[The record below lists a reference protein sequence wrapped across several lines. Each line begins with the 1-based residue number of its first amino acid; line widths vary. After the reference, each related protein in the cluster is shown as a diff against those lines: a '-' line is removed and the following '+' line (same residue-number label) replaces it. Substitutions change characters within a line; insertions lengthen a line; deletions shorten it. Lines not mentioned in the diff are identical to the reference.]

1 MWSFWPD
8 SAICISISLCSPK
21 ELCDYLSSTV
31 STYGAPHTLQAPAT
45 RNNCSGCCLSSE
57 GLHNP
62 CMLPCC
68 PKAADNVCYLFTNQ
82 AINLLST
89 DLPSKLSIY
98 RSIYLFFYP
107 SVYLSPLFCDLCR
120 RSSRSV
126 ARSRS
131 VYVLSIHLSLSL
143 PIYCAT
149 HLSHCLSTYLQKL
162 LRA

>member
-1 MWSFWPD
+1 MTIYLAPY
-8 SAICISISLCSPK
+8 LPM
-21 ELCDYLSSTV
+21 EL
-31 STYGAPHTLQAPAT
+31 HTPCKLLLLETTALDVA
-45 RNNCSGCCLSSE
+45 CLA
-57 GLHNP
+57 
-62 CMLPCC
+62 
-68 PKAADNVCYLFTNQ
+68 KAADNVCYLFTNQ

-131 VYVLSIHLSLSL
+131 MCYLSISLS
-143 PIYCAT
+143 
-149 HLSHCLSTYLQKL
+149 LSTYL
-162 LRA
+162 LRYPPISLSVYLSPEASAGLTTSTHFAGFFAAGYG